1 MAEAPTADI
10 TTVPGVRSPSE
21 VPVTRVGPT
30 ELDEFAAELRR
41 ARRVA
46 IDTETVFVEGGIGP
60 MRVLSAATRAPDGTE
75 RAWVVDSSDF
85 APGELAPVL
94 QGVTAEAWNADFD
107 ARVVDTAVFEPAGYR
122 VTSTPGSGINW
133 WDAQLADAL
142 LHQGLTGFS
151 FYHGLAW
158 ATRRY
163 LGFDAAGK
171 GSTQLSFSAREQLS
185 EEQILYAGADAV
197 ETLWVSD
204 EIRRLVTEAELD
216 EVCELE
222 QRARPFLDH
231 MERRGLPFD
240 WSGWSS
246 RLREMENR
254 LVAVRTRLAELTGGG
269 QATLFSPELE
279 PSWNPASETQAK
291 EILNRF
297 ATERVRSWFRDR
309 TGYERLFDRADSL
322 RHETLVGLG
331 GPLAEA
337 LIEFRDLTKTLS
349 TYGSG
354 IEEFMDPDGRMR
366 PEYLQVVGT
375 NTGRLASRR
384 PNAQNFTPRMKPFI
398 RPSEPDRVLVHSDLS
413 QAELRMVA
421 QISGDTALRRA
432 FDRDQ
437 DVHSTTAEAMFGV
450 DMAELAR
457 SDPDLCAEYRAK
469 AKRINF
475 GIVYGQR
482 GRGLA
487 MSLTQSGVET
497 TTEEGQK
504 LLEAYLAAYPGVAR
518 WTRERDDFIEALA
531 RDPGPVDWVA
541 TLDLHALWGRM
552 RGLRRAFRHTHR
564 RWPTASEI
572 ADELAMEP
580 GEVPG
585 VDLIEWALGF
595 EAPVVLTSSGEP
607 FRFCSR
613 TVARRRQ
620 QFTISTDRVLLG
632 AVLRGI
638 ESDLPALAAN
648 RARFGR
654 THEVDIGDSAG
665 PAPRPHLE
673 KVMENRSLRRSY
685 AEEVARIAGQ
695 SVLEDF
701 LDSSLRASIRMMA
714 NAYRNAPV
722 QGGVADAMLAAYA
735 LIHEALESFDEAF
748 GIQTVHDS
756 VVVECRADQAVEIAR
771 AVKAAMEAGLS
782 RFCPDV
788 AVRADTD
795 IRRSLDPADI
805 ISTVH

>member
-1 MAEAPTADI
+1 
-10 TTVPGVRSPSE
+10 
-21 VPVTRVGPT
+21 
-30 ELDEFAAELRR
+30 
-41 ARRVA
+41 
-46 IDTETVFVEGGIGP
+46 
-60 MRVLSAATRAPDGTE
+60 MRVLSAATRAPDGSE
-75 RAWVVDSSDF
+75 RAWVVDSSEVAADQ
-85 APGELAPVL
+85 LAPVL
-94 QGVTAEAWNADFD
+94 QGIAAEAWNADFD
-107 ARVVDTAVFEPAGYR
+107 ARVVDRAVFEPAGCR
-122 VTSTPGSGINW
+122 VRSTPGSGIAW

-158 ATRRY
+158 ATHRY

-171 GSTQLSFSAREQLS
+171 GSTQLSFSARAELT
-185 EEQILYAGADAV
+185 EEQIVYAGADAV
-197 ETLWVSD
+197 ETLWVGD
-204 EIRRLVTEAELD
+204 EIRRLVTEAGLD

-240 WSGWSS
+240 WKGWSS
-246 RLREMENR
+246 QLAEMERR

-269 QATLFSPELE
+269 QATLFSPDLE
-279 PSWNPASETQAK
+279 PSWNPASELQAK
-291 EILNRF
+291 EVLNRY
-297 ATERVRSWFRDR
+297 APDRVRAWFRDR
-309 TGYERLFDRADSL
+309 TGHERLFGRADPL
-322 RHETLVGLG
+322 RHETLAGLG
-331 GPLAEA
+331 GSLAEA

-398 RPSEPDRVLVHSDLS
+398 RPSDPTRVLIHSDLS

-421 QISGDTALRRA
+421 QISGDRALREA
-432 FDRDQ
+432 FTRDRD
-437 DVHSTTAEAMFGV
+437 VHATTAEAMFGV
-450 DMAELAR
+450 DMAELAH
-457 SDPDLCAEYRAK
+457 SDPDRHAEYRAK

-487 MSLTQSGVET
+487 LSLTQSGVET
-497 TTEEGQK
+497 SPEEGQR

-518 WTRERDDFIEALA
+518 WTRSRDEFIEDLA
-531 RDPGPVDWVA
+531 RHPGPVDWA
-541 TLDLHALWGRM
+541 STLELHTIWGPM

-564 RWPTASEI
+564 RWPTATEI
-572 ADELAMEP
+572 SVEWAMQP
-580 GEVPG
+580 GPVPP
-585 VDLIEWALGF
+585 VDRIEWALGF
-595 EAPVVLTSSGEP
+595 EAPVVLTPTGEP
-607 FRFCSR
+607 FGFCSR
-613 TVARRRQ
+613 TVAGRRQ

-638 ESDLPALAAN
+638 ESDLPALATN

-654 THEVDIGDSAG
+654 THDVDIGDAEG
-665 PAPRPHLE
+665 PAPRAHLE
-673 KVMENRSLRRSY
+673 KVLENRSLRRAY
-685 AEEVARIAGQ
+685 AEDISRIAGQ
-695 SVLEDF
+695 SVLEDL
-701 LDSSLRASIRMMA
+701 LDSSLRASIRVMA

-735 LIHEALESFDEAF
+735 LIHDRLGRYDEAF
-748 GIQTVHDS
+748 GVQTVHDS
-756 VVVECRADQAVEIAR
+756 VVVECRADQATDIAR
-771 AVKAAMEAGLS
+771 DVKEAMEAGLA

-795 IRRSLDPADI
+795 IRRSLDPSDI
-805 ISTVH
+805 ITTID

>member
-1 MAEAPTADI
+1 MADAPTAYT
-10 TTVPGVRSPSE
+10 TTVRAGRSPAE
-21 VPVTRVGPT
+21 VAVTRVGPAG
-30 ELDEFAAELRR
+30 LAEFARELRR
-41 ARRVA
+41 AVRVA
-46 IDTETVFVEGGIGP
+46 IDTETVYVEGGVGP
-60 MRVLSAATRAPDGTE
+60 MRVLSAATRAPDGSE

-85 APGELAPVL
+85 TPEQLARIL
-94 QGVTAEAWNADFD
+94 DGVTAEAWNADFD
-107 ARVVDTAVFEPAGYR
+107 ARVIDTAVFEAAGR
-122 VTSTPGSGINW
+122 HVRSTPGSGITW

-158 ATRRY
+158 ATHRY

-171 GSTQLSFSAREQLS
+171 GSTQLSFSARAELTDEQV
-185 EEQILYAGADAV
+185 LYAGADAV
-197 ETLWVSD
+197 ETLWVGD
-204 EIRRLVTEAELD
+204 EIRRLVSEADLD

-240 WSGWSS
+240 WEGWSA
-246 RLREMENR
+246 RLAEMEQR
-254 LVAVRTRLAELTGGG
+254 LVLVRTRLAELTGGG
-269 QATLFSPELE
+269 QATLFSPDLE
-279 PSWNPASETQAK
+279 PSWNPASEAQAK
-291 EILNRF
+291 EALNRF
-297 ATERVRSWFRDR
+297 AEERVRNWFRDR
-309 TGYERLFDRADSL
+309 TGYERLFTRTDSL
-322 RHETLVGLG
+322 RHETLMGVG

-337 LIEFRDLTKTLS
+337 LVEFRDLTKTLS
-349 TYGSG
+349 TYGAG

-398 RPSEPDRVLVHSDLS
+398 RPPEPDRVLVHSDLS

-421 QISGDTALRRA
+421 QISGDSALRLA
-432 FDRDQ
+432 FTRDQ

-457 SDPDLCAEYRAK
+457 TDPDRHAEYRAK

-487 MSLTQSGVET
+487 LSLTQSGVET
-497 TTEEGQK
+497 STEEGRK

-518 WTRERDDFIEALA
+518 WARGRDEFIEDLA
-531 RDPGPVDWVA
+531 RRPGPVDWSS
-541 TLDLHALWGRM
+541 TLELHSVWGRI

-564 RWPTASEI
+564 RWPTAAEI
-572 ADELAMEP
+572 AGELALEP
-580 GEVPG
+580 GEAPG
-585 VDLIEWALGF
+585 VDRIEWALGF
-595 EAPVVLTSSGEP
+595 EAPVVLTPGGEP
-607 FRFCSR
+607 FGFCSR

-638 ESDLPALAAN
+638 ESDLPALVGH

-673 KVMENRSLRRSY
+673 KVLENRSLRRSY
-685 AEEVARIAGQ
+685 AEDIARIAGR

-701 LDSSLRASIRMMA
+701 LDSSLRASIRVMA

-735 LIHEALESFDEAF
+735 LVHDALGRFDEAF
-748 GIQTVHDS
+748 GVQTVHDS
-756 VVVECRADQAVEIAR
+756 VVVECRADQATEVAR
-771 AVKAAMEAGLS
+771 AVKAAMEAGLA

-805 ISTVH
+805 IVTVD